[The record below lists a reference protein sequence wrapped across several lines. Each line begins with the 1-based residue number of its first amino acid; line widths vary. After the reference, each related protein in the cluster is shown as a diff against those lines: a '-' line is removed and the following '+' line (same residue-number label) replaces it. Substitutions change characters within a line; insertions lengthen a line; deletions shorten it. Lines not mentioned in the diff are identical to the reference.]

1 VADLRQISLLV
12 LFLLYGC
19 SRISDLTPDTLRTAQ
34 AQWEKTGPASYRMVV
49 ETSGDRME
57 KSKYEV
63 TVKSKSVVKL
73 VRNGTLLQ
81 PEAGDNSYTVEGLF
95 RTMDQ
100 EIDLKG
106 KPQLLGAPPG
116 YASYPMA
123 SFDRATGRLLR
134 FQRSVGGTKNNI
146 EINVREFEILDQ

>member
-1 VADLRQISLLV
+1 VADLRQASILLFF
-12 LFLLYGC
+12 LFYGC
-19 SRISDLTPDTLRTAQ
+19 SRISDLTPDLLSSAQ
-34 AQWEKTGPASYRMVV
+34 AQWEKSGPASYRMVV

-63 TVKSKSVVKL
+63 TVRAKTIVKL
-73 VRNGTLLQ
+73 ERNGTPLQ
-81 PEAGDNSYTVEGLF
+81 PESGDNSYTVEGLF
-95 RTMDQ
+95 RTLDQ

-116 YASYPMA
+116 YSSYPMA
-123 SFDRATGRLLR
+123 SFDRTTGRLLR

-146 EINVREFEILDQ
+146 EIIVREFEILDQ

>member
-1 VADLRQISLLV
+1 MADVRQISLLF
-12 LFLLYGC
+12 LFLFYGC
-19 SRISDLTPDTLRTAQ
+19 SRISDLTPDVLRTAQ
-34 AQWEKTGPASYRMVV
+34 TQWEKSGPASYRMVV

-63 TVKSKSVVKL
+63 TVNAKTVVKL
-73 VRNGTLLQ
+73 VRNGTPLQ

-116 YASYPMA
+116 YSSYPMA

-146 EINVREFEILDQ
+146 EINVREFEVLGP